1 MARPDAPVPGEPFV
15 HDYLAY
21 LLARASHQVSQEFHR
36 EVARA
41 GLSVPEWRVLAT
53 LSRGGAITLGELAE
67 TVLAKQPTVTKLVI
81 RMEAAG
87 LVSRATG
94 TTDRR
99 QALVNI
105 TPEGRTRVEGL
116 LQAAKKHE
124 ARVLADLG
132 ADEARALKEVL
143 RRLISGYRPR
153 RGT

>member
-1 MARPDAPVPGEPFV
+1 MARSDAPVPGEPFV

-36 EVARA
+36 EVERA

>member
-1 MARPDAPVPGEPFV
+1 MASDEATGPGEPFV

-21 LLARASHQVSQEFHR
+21 LLARASYQVSQEFHR
-36 EVARA
+36 EVERA

-81 RMEAAG
+81 RMEVVG
-87 LVSRATG
+87 LVSRAPG

-105 TPEGRTRVEGL
+105 TAAGRTRVDGL